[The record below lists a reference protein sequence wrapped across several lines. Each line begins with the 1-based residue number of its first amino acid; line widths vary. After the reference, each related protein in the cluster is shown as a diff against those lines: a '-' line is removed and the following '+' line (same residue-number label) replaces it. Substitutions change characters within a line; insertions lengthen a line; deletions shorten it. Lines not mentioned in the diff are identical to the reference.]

1 MTVSPAVKVFALVG
15 LLATVVLAG
24 GFMFLGQPSD
34 ATAESTLLVAAP
46 AKANDVAAK
55 ASASVRKP
63 ASVAKPEAKAMA
75 EPAAKPTPKPKPA
88 AKPKSVRVPPVA
100 ANGMPFALM
109 SALARDET
117 VIVALYSSSSK
128 IDGIALDEARAGAA
142 AAGAG
147 FVLLDVNRDQR
158 AAEALTLKLGTV
170 LRTPT
175 VLVFSRPDVLQVQL
189 DGYRDRET
197 VAQAAQNVSR

>member
-197 VAQAAQNVSR
+197 VAQAAQNLLR